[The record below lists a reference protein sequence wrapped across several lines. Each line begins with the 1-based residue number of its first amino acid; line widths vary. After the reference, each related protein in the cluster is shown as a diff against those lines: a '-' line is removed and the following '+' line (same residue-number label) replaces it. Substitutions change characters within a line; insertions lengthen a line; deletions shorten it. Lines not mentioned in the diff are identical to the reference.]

1 MKIFILVLHRASIS
15 VETGIQRRK
24 RKAGRQM
31 IVRFPNLKVASG
43 LGNLTRQMIAA
54 DCALLLQLLVLREM
68 QARMIIQLHV
78 EILCKGL
85 TNNLLL
91 AFSNNFLLAF
101 CNCQFLLSNTLI
113 VYVHRMMCDTLWTLI
128 SAVLDLSRRSGF
140 VGCCF
145 ANSPAFSHGT

>member
-1 MKIFILVLHRASIS
+1 MEQQRPNIHNVLISSLENYNCGGAMKIFILVLHRASIS

-68 QARMIIQLHV
+68 QARMII
-78 EILCKGL
+78 
-85 TNNLLL
+85 
-91 AFSNNFLLAF
+91 
-101 CNCQFLLSNTLI
+101 
-113 VYVHRMMCDTLWTLI
+113 
-128 SAVLDLSRRSGF
+128 
-140 VGCCF
+140 
-145 ANSPAFSHGT
+145 